1 MSPAPSD
8 LLNDLEQAFA
18 QGTPESRVAALWH
31 ATDILLVGQY
41 SEDDIWL
48 FGEIIDRLAAEV
60 ELQARAK
67 LATLLSHSNNAP
79 TQTIKKLA
87 YDDSILVA
95 GPVLR
100 NSARLKEEDLIGA
113 ARSKSQQHLFA
124 IAQRKSLTEN
134 VTDVLVTR
142 GDQRVA
148 HAVAKNE
155 GARFSENGFWNLV
168 KRSEND
174 SILAECVGV
183 RQDIPRHV
191 FLQLIAK
198 ASDVVKQRLAQVEP
212 EAHDQVE
219 HAVADAAGAIH
230 ARFGP
235 ASKRYFAAKRLVTA
249 LHQSGDLDENALCA
263 FAEQRQFEETT
274 VAFSLLCGVSSDV
287 AERALIASSSAMLLI
302 LGRSAGLSWETVEL
316 LIVTRA
322 ADNAVAKD
330 DMDAAFA
337 QFHRLQPTAA
347 KKVLSFYE
355 ARRQSKT
362 KSLNT

>member
-1 MSPAPSD
+1 MSLAPHD

-18 QGTPESRVAALWH
+18 QGTPETRLAALWH

-41 SEDDIWL
+41 SEDDIWI
-48 FGEIIDRLAAEV
+48 FGEIIDRLAAELEV
-60 ELQARAK
+60 QARAK
-67 LATLLSHSNNAP
+67 LATLLSHSDNAP
-79 TQTIKKLA
+79 IQTIKKFA

-100 NSARLKEEDLIGA
+100 NSVRLGEEDLVGA
-113 ARSKSQQHLFA
+113 ARAKSQQHLFA
-124 IAQRKSLTEN
+124 IAQRKSLTET

-155 GARFSENGFWNLV
+155 GARFSDKGFWNLV

-174 SILAECVGV
+174 SILAESVGV
-183 RQDIPRHV
+183 RQDIPRHL

-212 EAHDQVE
+212 AAHDQVQ

-235 ASKRYFAAKRLVTA
+235 ASKQYFAAKRYVTE
-249 LHQSGDLDENALCA
+249 LHKSGDLDERELCA
-263 FAEQRQFEETT
+263 FAKQKKFEETT

-287 AERALIASSSAMLLI
+287 AERALIEGAPAMLLI
-302 LGRSAGLSWETVEL
+302 LSRSVGFSWKTVET
-316 LIVTRA
+316 LIVMRA
-322 ADNAVAKD
+322 GNGLAKD
-330 DMDAAFA
+330 DMEAAFA
-337 QFHRLQPTAA
+337 QFNRLQPAAA
-347 KKVLSFYE
+347 KKVLNFYE
-355 ARRQSKT
+355 ARRQSRT

>member
-1 MSPAPSD
+1 MSTAPSD

-18 QGTPESRVAALWH
+18 QGTPETRVAALWH

-48 FGEIIDRLAAEV
+48 FGEIIDRLAAEL

-100 NSARLKEEDLIGA
+100 NSARLKEADLIGA

-142 GDQRVA
+142 GDKRVA

-155 GARFSENGFWNLV
+155 GARFSEKGFWNLV

-183 RQDIPRHV
+183 RQDIPRHL

-198 ASDVVKQRLAQVEP
+198 ASDLVKQRLAQVAP
-212 EAHDQVE
+212 AAHDQVE

-235 ASKRYFAAKRLVTA
+235 ASKQYFAAKRLVTA
-249 LHQSGDLDENALCA
+249 LHQSGDLDENELCT
-263 FAEQRQFEETT
+263 FAKQRKFEEAT
-274 VAFSLLCGVSSDV
+274 VAFSLLCGVTSDV
-287 AERALIASSSAMLLI
+287 AERALIEGTPSMLLI
-302 LGRSAGLSWETVEL
+302 LGRSAAFSWKTVES
-316 LIVTRA
+316 LIVMRA
-322 ADNAVAKD
+322 GDKGVGKHD
-330 DMDAAFA
+330 LEAAFA

-355 ARRQSKT
+355 ARRQSRS